1 MDGELIIFPRAGLLT
16 FEINLRSKGAAET
29 NGNDNAPSVNWA
41 PNAPRARTA
50 PGDAGEF
57 VGERDRQH
65 VAVKAL

>member
-1 MDGELIIFPRAGLLT
+1 LVDPSELLSRMRGDPGLVGMTAGE
-16 FEINLRSKGAAET
+16 NC
-29 NGNDNAPSVNWA
+29 
-41 PNAPRARTA
+41 